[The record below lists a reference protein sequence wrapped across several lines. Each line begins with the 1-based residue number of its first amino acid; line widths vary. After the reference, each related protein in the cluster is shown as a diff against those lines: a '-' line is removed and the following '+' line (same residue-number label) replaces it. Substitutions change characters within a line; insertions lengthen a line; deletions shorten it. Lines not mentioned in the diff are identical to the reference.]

1 MLTRSFYYWKTK
13 SEELGYDVFL
23 NVHDGVLYTH
33 ADLQVFEDAEVA
45 HRREWK
51 TPPSFSDLLRTYPT
65 AKAVMKREVKKRIDE
80 AKVQIECCEIDG
92 TSPAPYQEELKKLS
106 FQLAYLTED
115 GAITK
120 AGLTREEIEFAKQ
133 TPISTFMKVGANHK
147 VPCLYHTDKTPSMH
161 IYNTNRFYC
170 HSCHKSGSVAD
181 VVMVLYSLTFFEA
194 CKRILGKHK

>member
-1 MLTRSFYYWKTK
+1 MQTRSFYYWKTK
-13 SEELGYDVFL
+13 SDELGYDVFL
-23 NVHDGVLYTH
+23 NVHNGTLYTH
-33 ADLQVFEDAEVA
+33 ADLHILEDAEVA

-80 AKVQIECCEIDG
+80 AKVQIDCCEIDNINS
-92 TSPAPYQEELKKLS
+92 TPYQEELKKLS

-120 AGLTREEIEFAKQ
+120 AGLTREDIELAKQ
-133 TPISTFMKVGANHK
+133 TPISNFLKIGVNGKTG
-147 VPCLYHTDKTPSMH
+147 CIYHSEKTPSMH

-170 HSCHKSGSVAD
+170 YSCTKSGSIVD
-181 VVMVLYSLTFFEA
+181 VVMALYSLTFFEA
-194 CKRILGKHK
+194 CKRILGK

>member
-1 MLTRSFYYWKTK
+1 MNRTNYYWKTK

-23 NVHDGVLYTH
+23 NIHTGELNTH
-33 ADLQVFEDAEVA
+33 ADLQILEDAEIA

-65 AKAVMKREVKKRIDE
+65 AKAVMKREVKKRMVDMEQEI
-80 AKVQIECCEIDG
+80 AICEIDD
-92 TSPAPYQEELKKLS
+92 TDPTPYREELKKLS
-106 FQLAYLTED
+106 FQLAYLTE
-115 GAITK
+115 GEKISK

-133 TPISTFMKVGANHK
+133 TPIRTF
-147 VPCLYHTDKTPSMH
+147 VPVNGMSKTKCLFHADKTASMH

-170 HSCHKSGSVAD
+170 FGCSKSGSIID

-194 CKRILGKHK
+194 CKRILGK

>member
-1 MLTRSFYYWKTK
+1 MILQRINYYWKTK

-23 NVHDGVLYTH
+23 NVNTGELNTH
-33 ADLQVFEDAEVA
+33 ADLQILEDAEIA

-65 AKAVMKREVKKRIDE
+65 AKAVMKREVKRAIDE

-92 TSPAPYQEELKKLS
+92 TSPVPYQEELKKLS

-133 TPISTFMKVGANHK
+133 TPVKTFVQVNAMSKTK
-147 VPCLYHTDKTPSMH
+147 CLFHADKTASMH
-161 IYNTNRFYC
+161 VYNTNRFYC
-170 HSCHKSGSVAD
+170 FGCHKSGSVVD

-194 CKRILGKHK
+194 CKKILGK